1 MRSFPPNPDTSCDI
15 PLLGY
20 HRNTRYMFNIRLKKV
35 MTSYGIGSVE
45 KMHLSSLLEIPREC
59 PLMF

>member
-45 KMHLSSLLEIPREC
+45 KMHLSSLLGV
-59 PLMF
+59 